1 METGRVGRREREYLV
16 HREEILS
23 AAEKVF
29 AAKGFFLTTMSDI
42 AREAEFGTGTLYKYF
57 RSKEELYFTLIDEKV
72 EEINRLVK
80 DELSQEASAVE
91 RIKKVLGLQFEFFER
106 NRDFF
111 RIYISERNRFEW
123 TVKEELGKDLHEKMV
138 TYINILAEV
147 MRQGIERKE
156 FRSMNP
162 MDLAHA
168 LVGIVNSFVFE
179 WMISPETLSA
189 RFKGGYGFRNLF
201 RRRAANRK
209 EESRSMRMKCVIG
222 FILWTIVSTSAVWA
236 QESQAPLTLEES
248 IKIAM
253 ERSLTVHSAVMGV
266 EGSEFRR
273 KEAITNF
280 LPLWTGQ
287 YNYTK

>member
-1 METGRVGRREREYLV
+1 METERVGRKEREYLV

-80 DELSQEASAVE
+80 DELSQRTSAVE
-91 RIKKVLGLQFEFFER
+91 RIKKALALQFEFFER

-123 TVKEELGKDLHEKMV
+123 TVKDELGKGLHEKMV

-147 MRQGIERKE
+147 MRQGIDREE

-162 MDLAHA
+162 VDLAHA

-179 WMISPETLSA
+179 WMISREPHPLISKVDTVLEIFL
-189 RFKGGYGFRNLF
+189 GGAQQME
-201 RRRAANRK
+201 RRR
-209 EESRSMRMKCVIG
+209 
-222 FILWTIVSTSAVWA
+222 
-236 QESQAPLTLEES
+236 
-248 IKIAM
+248 
-253 ERSLTVHSAVMGV
+253 
-266 EGSEFRR
+266 
-273 KEAITNF
+273 
-280 LPLWTGQ
+280 
-287 YNYTK
+287 

>member
-1 METGRVGRREREYLV
+1 METERVGRKEREYLA

-29 AAKGFFLTTMSDI
+29 AAKGFFPTTMSDI

-80 DELSQEASAVE
+80 VELSQTTSAVE
-91 RIKKVLGLQFEFFER
+91 RIRKALGLQFEFFER

-123 TVKEELGKDLHEKMV
+123 TVKDELGKGLHEKMV

-156 FRSMNP
+156 FRSMSP
-162 MDLAHA
+162 LDLAHA

-179 WMISPETLSA
+179 WMISREPYPLISKVETVLEI
-189 RFKGGYGFRNLF
+189 FLGGAQQME
-201 RRRAANRK
+201 RRR
-209 EESRSMRMKCVIG
+209 
-222 FILWTIVSTSAVWA
+222 
-236 QESQAPLTLEES
+236 
-248 IKIAM
+248 
-253 ERSLTVHSAVMGV
+253 
-266 EGSEFRR
+266 
-273 KEAITNF
+273 
-280 LPLWTGQ
+280 
-287 YNYTK
+287 